1 MVKGPPGRGNFQSP
15 AVSAVH
21 ELQVEL
27 CFEAAEP
34 FRHLGFGEVHLGG
47 GLGNATE
54 LVNGRLQKL
63 IEFFGQVT
71 KEDLEWR
78 FPP

>member
-1 MVKGPPGRGNFQSP
+1 MGSLGEFNFMS
-15 AVSAVH
+15 
-21 ELQVEL
+21 
-27 CFEAAEP
+27 
-34 FRHLGFGEVHLGG
+34 
-47 GLGNATE
+47 NAII
-54 LVNGRLQKL
+54 NGRLQQL